1 MNKLVSRAR
10 LSGRP
15 SQRLAVAAA
24 LTVAASLLVAGA
36 VPPAQAEP
44 EPTRPSAPTVTAF
57 PRPEDPDAPLRAAVE
72 TARQLNKPVPVEA
85 VFTETSR
92 TWAYPDGHLTL
103 QSYAGPSQLKQADGS
118 WAWIDTDLVE
128 RNGVLKPRLS
138 KADIAFSLGGG
149 TPFASMERGKG
160 QRLALSWPTELPK
173 PEVSGNVA
181 RYADAAGAGADLVVT
196 ALPTGFRHDVVL
208 RQRPAGPLELRIP
221 VTTEGLTLGEGKK
234 GKGLTLTD
242 AKGRQVASAAE
253 PVAVDAGP
261 SAAEAKAGK
270 VVPPR
275 TGKIDTEVVT
285 EKGRQV
291 LVLRPDA
298 AFLADPA
305 TRYPLTVDP
314 TTTLPLLSDVVISN
328 DLNDNTSATSPKLE
342 TSLAR
347 TYTDGHL
354 TNVNSLL
361 KFDTSALTGRSVG
374 NARLEMYAEQDV
386 ACRWYGPGGVE
397 VKRVTSGWNA
407 DGVGWSTRPSVTS
420 FGSSVQ
426 ICPSTSSIDDNGN
439 WIPRTITWDVTAI
452 ANAWA
457 SGAQSE
463 GVQVS
468 AYTDFD
474 HQPSQGNGFWIY
486 YHSAERVGGKPPKLT
501 VSYWLPPEIPTVTA
515 ESIDVMNG
523 NDAIARSQSVKV
535 GFKSSVPE
543 ATKLDYTVTVN
554 DSTMAPPPAFPTG
567 HVAHWKFDEADGAA
581 SAADAGGNGYTATY
595 TGSRRKTV
603 TGKLGSGIQLNDMTG
618 SNGCC
623 VPDSYASTSKAVLNQ
638 NSSFSISTWVKLH
651 DSEAIQ
657 YVASQDGSPFGLSI
671 YYLGSSWQKWRLQ
684 VSGSGGTVGTGVWV
698 DSQKLVKAD
707 TWSHLVAMYD
717 ASAGKIRLY
726 VDGVLSGETDYQPT
740 GTVTSGRFRI
750 GTREAAASIHNLQGS
765 VDDMRLYQ
773 RALTVKEIKDLYGEV
788 AATSYNAKPSGQVIE
803 QTFQLHNPASLKF
816 VVKACRSGVT
826 PPSCNE
832 SAAYRLTSDAP
843 VLPSDTET
851 GMADPTR
858 PILSGM
864 VNRPSGGAVTAK
876 YYLYDNAG
884 APVGAAPL
892 GTRSV
897 NGGERASFQLPANT
911 VQPGSTYTWQMA
923 ACVGQVSSSPDPEP
937 TPTPTPTPSPA
948 ADLKARWSFDE
959 GRGTTA
965 ADSSGNNH
973 PATLTGTTWGTG
985 KDQLGLQLG
994 GTSASYGVVSGPA
1007 IHTNAGYTVSAWAK
1021 IDNVTA
1027 DHAVVSQDGA
1037 VNSAFK
1043 LAYSPGDKKWRMVTY
1058 QADTSGATPLR
1069 ALSTANAVAG
1079 QWTHLVGVYDAAA
1092 GRIRLYVDGVLNAET
1107 AFTSGW
1113 DATGNVQL
1121 GRTKANGTISNYL
1134 KGTIDEVRLYQK
1146 ALTAAEIAALYATP
1160 AQVGLAP
1167 AVTGAQEVVNGPEV
1181 CTSKTAPVSF
1191 TTPGTPPPPPVED
1204 VRHLTLGKDNFVIK
1218 SAKTDPA
1225 ACDGSPC
1232 TVTDDT
1238 VMRIGGTGTD
1248 KTAAVIG
1255 IKLDE
1260 LPDGAGVSEGLL
1272 KLGTA
1277 VCPAGA
1283 CPSDAVITVTPL
1295 KSPVTGESKGS
1306 ALAADADP
1314 DLKPVTVP
1322 LSAPQGDIGDGA
1334 FAWLL
1339 VTSDKD
1345 EVITFG
1351 EPGAA
1356 EQPSLAVSYLPAGPP
1371 SDVLNLTASG
1381 GDGGVLASWGLPT
1394 SNGSMAMLDGYDVEV
1409 ADNGG
1414 DTVKTVQVSEPYAA
1428 VGGLANGQTFTVK
1441 VRARTAFGVS
1451 GWQSTTATTKAVP
1464 PPAVPQPGTACVP
1477 FLDTPPSVKSAAAA
1491 DSGAQEYLD
1500 RVKAYYQ
1507 AQDAVLEG
1515 RADAVWDA
1523 PGVSASTPSTAKLSL
1538 LNPGLL
1544 QERDTLTG
1552 NGTTRSG
1559 SSVQLAGP
1567 VVQAMPDGSVRVTV
1581 EVTRKWTE
1589 TTASASGQ
1597 ARAST
1602 APAGPAGTVE
1612 PSEATISIFVFD
1624 RCGNITIIDAPIEVN
1639 EDSSDHADIPSGS
1652 GGGSVGGSEP
1662 VVVPC
1667 GKQVDK
1673 RIIACE
1679 VRDRLGS
1686 KGWIVRSFFKS
1697 HWPADTGEGNTGRYQ
1712 RWLLDSYE
1720 NVSILQPTWSFW
1732 GYGTLF
1738 GKTLVKNFKLK
1749 QTGGA
1754 CFVSKYVKTST
1765 SVGTSVD
1772 PATVGASWGYSFSSD
1787 AGEKCSA
1794 YHGSPEA
1801 TSRHKVILP
1810 QALVESECHVGSG
1823 DDCWVVRYKH
1833 YLHTQYSFDFKYTTD
1848 NGMGH
1853 PVEQRYSTTP
1863 VMHDLWCKVDR
1874 NYGNLFPVNWNSV
1887 RYDGVGCQARS
1898 TLGKKKPL

>member
-1 MNKLVSRAR
+1 M
-10 LSGRP
+10 
-15 SQRLAVAAA
+15 
-24 LTVAASLLVAGA
+24 TV
-36 VPPAQAEP
+36 
-44 EPTRPSAPTVTAF
+44 F
-57 PRPEDPDAPLRAAVE
+57 PRPEDPDAPLRAAIAE
-72 TARQLNKPVPVEA
+72 AKKQNEPVPVEA

-103 QSYAGPSQLKQADGS
+103 QSYSGPSQLKQADGS
-118 WAWIDTDLVE
+118 WAWINTDLVE
-128 RNGVLKPRLS
+128 QNGVLKPKLS
-138 KADIAFSLGGG
+138 KADIAFSLGGDS
-149 TPFASMERGKG
+149 PFASMERGKG

-173 PEVSGNVA
+173 PEVEGNVA
-181 RYADAAGAGADLVVT
+181 RYVDAAGAGADLVVT

-208 RQRPAGPLELRIP
+208 RERPAGPVELRIP

-328 DLNDNTSATSPKLE
+328 DLNDNTSAASPKLE

-347 TYTDGHL
+347 TYADGHL

-407 DGVGWSTRPSVTS
+407 DGVGWNSRPSVTS

-515 ESIDVMNG
+515 ESIDSMVG

-581 SAADAGGNGYTATY
+581 SAADASGNGYTATY
-595 TGSRRKTV
+595 TGGRRKTV
-603 TGKLGSGIQLNDMTG
+603 TGKLGSGIRLNDMTG

-623 VPDSYASTSKAVLNQ
+623 VPDTYASTSKAVLNQ

-657 YVASQDGSPFGLSI
+657 YVASQDGSPFGLAI
-671 YYLGSSWQKWRLQ
+671 YYLGGSWQKWRLQ

-698 DSQKLVKAD
+698 DSQKLVRAD
-707 TWSHLVAMYD
+707 VWSHLVAMYD

-740 GTVTSGRFRI
+740 GTVTSGPFRI
-750 GTREAAASIHNLQGS
+750 GTRDAAASIHNLQGS

-803 QTFQLHNPASLKF
+803 QTFQLDNPASLKF

-832 SAAYRLTSDAP
+832 SPAYRLTSDAP

-851 GMADPTR
+851 GMADPMQ

-876 YYLYDNAG
+876 YYLYDNSG
-884 APVGAAPL
+884 APVGSAPL

-897 NGGERASFQLPANT
+897 SGGERASFQLPANS

-923 ACVGQVSSSPDPEP
+923 ACVGQVSTTPDPEP

-959 GRGTTA
+959 GRGAIA

-973 PATLTGTTWGTG
+973 PATLTGATWGTG
-985 KDQLGLQLG
+985 KDQLGMQLG
-994 GTSASYGVVSGPA
+994 GTSSSYGMVSGPV

-1021 IDNVTA
+1021 IDNITA

-1058 QADTSGATPLR
+1058 QTDTRGATPLR

-1092 GRIRLYVDGVLNAET
+1092 GKIRLYVDGVLNAET
-1107 AFTSGW
+1107 AFTSNW
-1113 DATGNVQL
+1113 DATSNVQL
-1121 GRTKANGTISNYL
+1121 GRTKADGTLSNYL

-1160 AQVGLAP
+1160 SQLGSAPTTVG
-1167 AVTGAQEVVNGPEV
+1167 VQDVVNGPEV
-1181 CTSKTAPVSF
+1181 CTSKTPPVSF

-1204 VRHLTLGKDNFVIK
+1204 VRHLTLGKDSVVVK
-1218 SAKTDPA
+1218 AAKTDPA
-1225 ACDGSPC
+1225 ACNGSPC

-1238 VMRIGGTGTD
+1238 VMRIGGIGID

-1255 IKLDE
+1255 FKLDE
-1260 LPDGAGVSEGLL
+1260 LPDGAAVSEAVL

-1277 VCPAGA
+1277 NCPVGTCPA
-1283 CPSDAVITVTPL
+1283 DAVITATPL

-1306 ALAADADP
+1306 DLAGDADTSVAP
-1314 DLKPVTVP
+1314 YSLP
-1322 LSAPQGDIGDGA
+1322 LSSPQANVAGSEYQ
-1334 FAWLL
+1334 WLL
-1339 VTSDKD
+1339 ITSDKD
-1345 EVITFG
+1345 EMITFG
-1351 EPGAA
+1351 ETGAS
-1356 EQPSLAVSYLPAGPP
+1356 EQPSVTLTYLLAGPP
-1371 SDVLNLTASG
+1371 SKVLNLAAQSGDASA
-1381 GDGGVLASWGLPT
+1381 VASWALPE
-1394 SNGSMAMLDGYDVEV
+1394 SNGSVAMLGGYDVEV
-1409 ADNGG
+1409 TDGSG
-1414 DTVKTVQVSEPYAA
+1414 TVVKTLEVSDPFALIS
-1428 VGGLANGQTFTVK
+1428 GLTNGATYMVK
-1441 VRARTAFGVS
+1441 VRAKTAFGVS
-1451 GWQSTTATTKAVP
+1451 GWEVTSVTPKAVP
-1464 PPAVPQPGTACVP
+1464 PPPVKDTSQPCIP
-1477 FLDTPPSVKSAAAA
+1477 FLDGEQPQTKAVAG
-1491 DSGAQEYLD
+1491 DSGAQEYID
-1500 RVKAYYQ
+1500 RVKGYYQ
-1507 AQDAVLEG
+1507 AQDTVLEG
-1515 RADAVWDA
+1515 RATTIWDA
-1523 PGVSASTPSTAKLSL
+1523 PGISASAPSAAKLAL
-1538 LNPGLL
+1538 LNTEL
-1544 QERDTLTG
+1544 
-1552 NGTTRSG
+1552 
-1559 SSVQLAGP
+1559 VQQRELLAGMGMRRSESAVELTDP
-1567 VVQAMPDGSVRVTV
+1567 VVQSGPNGSVRVIAGVKRTWNNVTQTATV
-1581 EVTRKWTE
+1581 K
-1589 TTASASGQ
+1589 SA
-1597 ARAST
+1597 
-1602 APAGPAGTVE
+1602 APAGEAAVSGVIE
-1612 PSEATISIFVFD
+1612 PSEPSIDVFVFD
-1624 RCGNITIIDAPIEVN
+1624 RCGNITIINVPLEWCEDPSDLHDQPIDCPGQVEPSTSNLARTAAAAQSCSAATGDVHLL
-1639 EDSSDHADIPSGS
+1639 SSFTD
-1652 GGGSVGGSEP
+1652 
-1662 VVVPC
+1662 
-1667 GKQVDK
+1667 
-1673 RIIACE
+1673 
-1679 VRDRLGS
+1679 VRV
-1686 KGWIVRSFFKS
+1686 W
-1697 HWPADTGEGNTGRYQ
+1697 
-1712 RWLLDSYE
+1712 
-1720 NVSILQPTWSFW
+1720 
-1732 GYGTLF
+1732 
-1738 GKTLVKNFKLK
+1738 KNFWVRLQNTHQWTKFRVRPGADPEETSVSPAGWTLDKFQNYIRLYETGTSKELWETANGKYILK
-1749 QTGGA
+1749 HLKMKSAASG
-1754 CFVSKYVKTST
+1754 CFTNIRYKREDGFGFSVDYPLSTSLSISVARSVDIGQECVQSVEEYEPSPESNKYVKPILWNAPAGVRAYCD
-1765 SVGTSVD
+1765 SVTENTCAISKFRHRMDGGVTLLHPPVKGSNVQGKD
-1772 PATVGASWGYSFSSD
+1772 TINAAIICRPLDFAGLPADYVLKFYN
-1787 AGEKCSA
+1787 
-1794 YHGSPEA
+1794 
-1801 TSRHKVILP
+1801 
-1810 QALVESECHVGSG
+1810 
-1823 DDCWVVRYKH
+1823 
-1833 YLHTQYSFDFKYTTD
+1833 QYSPPRSPYCEAKATINGDEVKNLLAYQAAFK
-1848 NGMGH
+1848 
-1853 PVEQRYSTTP
+1853 E
-1863 VMHDLWCKVDR
+1863 
-1874 NYGNLFPVNWNSV
+1874 
-1887 RYDGVGCQARS
+1887 
-1898 TLGKKKPL
+1898 